1 MLPVTG
7 TITQDGQLALAVLAP
22 PGHPD
27 IPVVAALVAE
37 FTPKITAYPQELHCA
52 LSWAVVVQCAFT
64 FGAAWTPSP
73 ELSAWIDAEAAKR
86 MVPQPLE
93 YPMPRE
99 DLKPYAHQ
107 LTGAAMIKSGLP
119 QLFTDEPGT
128 GKTIT
133 AILGLS
139 ELLVSSILRSTPT
152 PEPILVIA
160 PASVVDPWVQAIRL
174 WAPHWRVAAYRGP
187 RRGNLLGGFDVY
199 VCSYDVARIDAPTGR
214 RGPLNRLAPQSVV
227 IDECHMIKD
236 PGTKRS
242 QAVVRIARDA
252 PFVIGMSGTPIT
264 HHTGNLTPMLE
275 AMDHWA
281 WPSGDRFRERYLL
294 TEKEDYGVKVIGLA
308 PHTEPEFRATLEGQ
322 MRRVAKEDVLDLPP
336 KIYSVRTVD
345 LPAAYRKAYDEFEQD
360 MITQLPD
367 GDELQVMHTFTV
379 MTHLKSLACAPADVR
394 YEVKEV
400 EDTDEFSPTF
410 GQMIEKKSVH
420 LDLKAP
426 SWKVAVMLEI
436 LEERP
441 DQPVLVFAP
450 SKQLIMLAGEAAA
463 KAGRRVGYIVGG
475 QSAKQRTA
483 VVDGFQSGVYDV
495 VCVTT
500 QAGGVGIT
508 LTAAKTLVFLQRPVS
523 SVDATQAEDRAHRIG
538 QVNEHVE
545 IIDIIATDTID
556 TRIREI
562 LKNNA
567 GQLSELV
574 KDPRI
579 RAQLLG
585 GLRADG
591 RAA

>member
-1 MLPVTG
+1 MPVTG
-7 TITQDGQLALAVLAP
+7 GITQDGQLALAVLGP

-27 IPVVAALVAE
+27 IPIVAALVAE
-37 FTPKITAYPQELHCA
+37 FTPKITAYPSELHCA

-73 ELSAWIDAEAAKR
+73 ELSAWIDTEAAKR
-86 MVPQPLE
+86 MVPQALE

-99 DLKPYAHQ
+99 DLVPYAHQ

-119 QLFTDEPGT
+119 MLFTDEPGT

-139 ELLVSSILRSTPT
+139 ELLVSSILRHTQT
-152 PEPILVIA
+152 PEPVLVIA
-160 PASVVDPWVQAIRL
+160 PASVVDPWVAAIRL
-174 WAPHWRVAAYRGP
+174 WAPHWRVTPYRGP

-199 VCSYDVARIDAPTGR
+199 VCSYDIASRDAPTGR
-214 RGPLNRLAPQSVV
+214 RGPLNRLAPQAIVV
-227 IDECHMIKD
+227 DECHLIKD

-275 AMDHWA
+275 AMDHAA
-281 WPSGDRFRERYLL
+281 WPSGDRFKERYLL
-294 TEKEDYGVKVIGLA
+294 TEKEEYGVKVIGLA

-322 MRRVAKEDVLDLPP
+322 MRRVAKEDVLELPP
-336 KIYSVRTVD
+336 KIYSVRTVEM
-345 LPAAYRKAYDEFEQD
+345 PAAYRRAYDEFEQD
-360 MITQLPD
+360 MITQMPD
-367 GDELQVMHTFTV
+367 GQELEVMYAFAV
-379 MTHLKSLACAPADVR
+379 LAHLKSMACAPADVR
-394 YEVKEV
+394 YETHMV
-400 EDTDEFSPTF
+400 EDKDPFSLTF
-410 GQMIEKKSVH
+410 GEEIEKQSVH

-426 SWKVAVMLEI
+426 SWKVNVMLEI
-436 LEERP
+436 LDERP
-441 DQPVLVFAP
+441 DQSVLVFAP
-450 SKQLIMLAGEAAA
+450 SKQLVMLAGEAAT

-475 QSAKQRTA
+475 QTPKQRTA
-483 VVDGFQSGVYDV
+483 AIDAFQAGALDTLM
-495 VCVTT
+495 VTT

-508 LTAAKTLVFLQRPVS
+508 LTAAKTLVFLQRPFS
-523 SVDATQAEDRAHRIG
+523 SVDAAQAEDRAHRIG
-538 QVNEHVE
+538 QTNEHVE
-545 IIDIIATDTID
+545 IIDIVTTNTID
-556 TRIREI
+556 TRIREV
-562 LKNNA
+562 LKTNA
-567 GQLSELV
+567 GQLAELL